1 VKSSYPKRAA
11 RKDTTKI
18 ALGITGASG
27 AIYGVR
33 LLQALVDR
41 GWEIALCVSGP
52 GQRLLREELAIEFD
66 PQRPPW
72 EKVLGNRS
80 PDGISVYPE
89 EDIGAPPAS
98 GGTTYSAYVICPC
111 SMGTIGRIAS
121 GISDTLITR
130 MADVALKE
138 GRTLVLVPRETPY
151 STIHLRNMLA
161 LSETGA
167 VILPASPGFYTSPT
181 DIDDLVDF
189 VVARILQH
197 LGL

>member
-11 RKDTTKI
+11 HKDATKV

-41 GWEIALCVSGP
+41 GCEIALCVSGP

-98 GGTTYSAYVICPC
+98 GGTPYNAYVICPC
-111 SMGTIGRIAS
+111 SMGTFGRIAS

-151 STIHLRNMLA
+151 STIHLRNMLT

-189 VVARILQH
+189 VVARILRH
-197 LGL
+197 LSL